1 MFITENEFK
10 TLDYKTCNTVLERV
24 FNKAVESTLKLLPEV
39 VIGLTV
45 KTKGIQ
51 TVFEHFKETHPELA
65 GKEEEIIKII
75 EEIELQDGS
84 RDLGEILTIVAEK
97 MQDTKIE
104 VPSEQPHTVDEVE
117 RLINGFVK

>member
-1 MFITENEFK
+1 MFITEEEYK
-10 TLDYKTCNTVLERV
+10 DLDHKTCNMVLERV
-24 FNKAVESTLKLLPEV
+24 FNKAIESTLKLLPEV

-51 TVFEHFKETHPELA
+51 TVFERFKETHPELA
-65 GKEEEIIKII
+65 GREEDIIKII

-84 RDLGEILTIVAEK
+84 QDLGEILTVVAAK
-97 MQDTKIE
+97 MQDANVK
-104 VPSEQPHTVDEVE
+104 VPEEQPHTVDEVE